1 MNAILEIIQR
11 WQDPGPWA
19 TVKALAT
26 QAAEFDSQAVKLGGD
41 ARFLLDRGDIEQAR
55 QLKAEA
61 DQLRNCA
68 ADVFGQRSELASQ
81 FMQIEN
87 WVREHR
93 PELLEFVPIAQFK
106 GEPSEAIRDL
116 KRLESRIRK
125 PAAAKMPTANR
136 PRRTKPP
143 MPQRKVE
150 EHWLTVM
157 NSGNRDLIQEY
168 LTLAETKLAT
178 KIGCSRN
185 TLRAVEAFQ
194 QRDIALREFNRQNR

>member
-26 QAAEFDSQAVKLGGD
+26 QAEKFDSQAVKLGGD

-55 QLKAEA
+55 QLKAES
-61 DQLRNCA
+61 DHLRNCA
-68 ADVFGQRSELASQ
+68 ANVLNQRHERASE

-93 PELLEFVPIAQFK
+93 PELLEFVPTATFE
-106 GEPSEAIRDL
+106 GEHTEAVRDL

-125 PAAAKMPTANR
+125 PAAAETPKTGSHPLSPPKEKW
-136 PRRTKPP
+136 PREEYARDAIIRLRSDTKA
-143 MPQRKVE
+143 K
-150 EHWLTVM
+150 
-157 NSGNRDLIQEY
+157 GNVAAFCREIA
-168 LTLAETKLAT
+168 AEQGIPEIATSLKKLLYSKT
-178 KIGCSRN
+178 YKS
-185 TLRAVEAFQ
+185 LWQ
-194 QRDIALREFNRQNR
+194 